1 MDVRVGDLLVMKK
14 AHPCGEKNFLVLR
27 VGADFK
33 IRCVKCAREVMV
45 PRIKIEKSIKN
56 IIRKSTSEV
65 DKCLK
70 NCN

>member
-33 IRCVKCAREVMV
+33 IRCTKCGREVMV
-45 PRIKIEKSIKN
+45 PRNRIEKSIKS
-56 IIRKSTSEV
+56 IVRK
-65 DKCLK
+65 
-70 NCN
+70 